1 MLKKSLSNSVISKVL
16 VRYYFEDFLA
26 SMLNVKEQIEPK
38 FTNFYLKKA
47 FPAATATKISKVLFR
62 GHTKLLIT

>member
-1 MLKKSLSNSVISKVL
+1 ML